1 MEVLA
6 FQVRATESEEVVPVP
21 ASDKEVGELE
31 ALLTTETVP
40 LAEPAAAGA
49 NVTVKVALCPPANVI
64 GTERPLVL
72 KPVPVTASPETVT
85 LALPVS
91 VRITVCDPL
100 LPVKTV
106 PKLMLV
112 GLKVS

>member
-31 ALLTTETVP
+31 ALLVREMLPV
-40 LAEPAAAGA
+40 AEPAPAGA
-49 NVTVKVALCPPANVI
+49 NVALKLVLCPPAKVSGN
-64 GTERPLVL
+64 ERPLVL

>member
-1 MEVLA
+1 VEVLE

-72 KPVPVTASPETVT
+72 KPVPVTVSPETTT

-91 VRITVCDPL
+91 VIVTVCELL
-100 LPVKTV
+100 LPTYKVAKLTLAGVK
-106 PKLMLV
+106 L
-112 GLKVS
+112 S